1 MKKINKEKKIIN
13 FLAEAGQLKRVKRS
27 GWWVIGIKD
36 PESVAE
42 HCFRCAVLGYILAK
56 MEKADPYKVA
66 MMALFND
73 IHEARINDLHKMGH
87 SYIDFREAEM
97 KVFKEQIGLLPAAMG
112 GELSLLRG
120 EYDKQ
125 SSKEAVIAR
134 DADILECV
142 FQAKEYLEFGVKD
155 AQSFIDVGKRY
166 LKSRSAKALVKSMQS
181 WKSKD
186 WWFHLKKFER

>member
-1 MKKINKEKKIIN
+1 MIKSNKEKNIIN

-97 KVFKEQIGLLPAAMG
+97 KVFKEQMALLPAIMG
-112 GELSLLRG
+112 VELSAIRG

-125 SSKEAVIAR
+125 SSKEAVVAR

-142 FQAKEYLEFGVKD
+142 FQAKEYLESGSKD
-155 AQSFIDVGKRY
+155 AQSFIDVGKKY
-166 LKSRSAKALVKSMQS
+166 LKCRSAKLLVKSMRS

>member
-1 MKKINKEKKIIN
+1 
-13 FLAEAGQLKRVKRS
+13 
-27 GWWVIGIKD
+27 
-36 PESVAE
+36 
-42 HCFRCAVLGYILAK
+42 VLGYILAK
-56 MEKADPYKVA
+56 MEKANPYKVT

-97 KVFKEQIGLLPAAMG
+97 KVFKEQAGLLPPVMG
-112 GELSLLRG
+112 DELSLFRG

-142 FQAKEYLEFGVKD
+142 FQAKEYLESGVKD
-155 AQSFIDVGKRY
+155 AQSFIDVGKKY
-166 LKSRSAKALVKSMQS
+166 LKSKSAKALARSMRT

>member
-1 MKKINKEKKIIN
+1 MTRSNKEKKIIN

-56 MEKADPYKVA
+56 MEKANPYKVT

-97 KVFKEQIGLLPAAMG
+97 KVFKEQAGLLPPVMG
-112 GELSLLRG
+112 DELSSFRG

-142 FQAKEYLEFGVKD
+142 FQAKEYLESGVKD
-155 AQSFIDVGKRY
+155 AQSFIDVGKKY
-166 LKSRSAKALVKSMQS
+166 LKSKSAKALARSMRT

>member
-1 MKKINKEKKIIN
+1 MIKSNKEKNIIN

-97 KVFKEQIGLLPAAMG
+97 KVFKEQMALLPAIMG
-112 GELSLLRG
+112 VELSALRG

-125 SSKEAVIAR
+125 SSKEAVVAR

-142 FQAKEYLEFGVKD
+142 FQAKEYLESGSKD
-155 AQSFIDVGKRY
+155 AQSFIDVGKKY
-166 LKSRSAKALVKSMQS
+166 LKCRSAKLLVKSMRS

>member
-1 MKKINKEKKIIN
+1 MKKTNKEKKIIN

-56 MEKADPYKVA
+56 MEKADPYKVS

-87 SYIDFREAEM
+87 SYIDFREAEG
-97 KVFKEQIGLLPAAMG
+97 KVFKEQIGLLSAAMG
-112 GELSLLRG
+112 EELSSLRK
-120 EYDKQ
+120 EYDRQ
-125 SSKEAVIAR
+125 LSKEAVIAR
-134 DADILECV
+134 DADILECI
-142 FQAKEYLEFGVKD
+142 FQAKEYLEYGYKD

-166 LKSRSAKALVKSMQS
+166 LRSKSAKSLA
-181 WKSKD
+181 
-186 WWFHLKKFER
+186 RA